1 MIFFLLSWLYL
12 SPNPRF
18 GLGYFAVIPLSVV
31 LLFSNQLTN
40 FINIKKTHILVFY
53 FIYSALI
60 VNILVKN
67 TFSLKD
73 FYDFAI
79 QKN

>member
-1 MIFFLLSWLYL
+1 MIFLLSWLYL

-40 FINIKKTHILVFY
+40 FINIKNSYTCFLFY
-53 FIYSALI
+53 L
-60 VNILVKN
+60 
-67 TFSLKD
+67 FSFDCKYIGEKYIQFER